1 METGH
6 DLTAIALVMSLALI
20 FGLLLNQIR
29 LPAIVGYIFVGVAL
43 GPSGFGII
51 ENSEAVSTL
60 AELGVLMLVFI
71 IGMELNLRSF
81 KSVYQTALLTV
92 FLQIGLALAVMYLV
106 ATIFSLPTSTWIV
119 LGFIV
124 ALSST
129 AVTFKMLEDVG
140 EMHTDI
146 GRLTIGILIAQDL
159 AVVPMLLITTSL
171 GGDEVPV
178 YQIVFQV
185 ALATALLAILAI
197 YLSRHGAIRLPFTS
211 ELTRS
216 AEIGTLAV
224 LAVCFTTATITG
236 ALGMS
241 PALGAFVAGLIVGNS
256 TMRRAANRTA
266 IPIQSLLLVVFFL
279 SIGLLIDFSY
289 IRDNLLTVL
298 SILLFVAVAKTIANV
313 AILQILRQ
321 PWGNAFQMG
330 LLLTPVG
337 EFSFVLA
344 AAAAAAGSLD
354 GEGYRLAVSVIALTL
369 IISPIWYLTVRRFHD
384 LTVTGI
390 SNARTA
396 LAAVYENEI
405 NAVDIAARTSRK
417 AITHA
422 TKLSKKVVGPVV
434 DRLSNGKTNNVPRL
448 NGPESNNAQPDK
460 DLKSDSKNPAPKG
473 LLPAPPDPG
482 GSKPERPEKPA

>member
-6 DLTAIALVMSLALI
+6 DLTPIALVMSLALI

-43 GPSGFGII
+43 GPSGLGII
-51 ENSEAVSTL
+51 DNSEAVSTL

-92 FLQIGLALAVMYLV
+92 LLQIGLALAVMYLF
-106 ATIFSLPTSTWIV
+106 ATIFDLPTSTWIV

-171 GGDEVPV
+171 GGAEVPI
-178 YQIVFQV
+178 YQIVLQV
-185 ALATALLAILAI
+185 TLATGLLVVLAV
-197 YLSRHGAIRLPFTS
+197 YLSRHGAIRLPFTA

-224 LAVCFTTATITG
+224 LAVCFTTATVTG

-241 PALGAFVAGLIVGNS
+241 PALGAFVAGLLVGNS

-279 SIGLLIDFSY
+279 SIGLLIDFTY
-289 IRDNLLTVL
+289 IRENLATVL
-298 SILLFVAVAKTIANV
+298 SVLLFVAIAKTIANV

-354 GEGYRLAVSVIALTL
+354 TDGYRLAVSVIALTL
-369 IISPIWYLTVRRFHD
+369 IISPIWYLTMRRFHD

-405 NAVDIAARTSRK
+405 NAVDLAARTSRK
-417 AITHA
+417 AIARA
-422 TKLSKKVVGPVV
+422 TTLSKQVVSPVVG
-434 DRLSNGKTNNVPRL
+434 RLANGGSSKTQR
-448 NGPESNNAQPDK
+448 PEDSSSQPTPDQN
-460 DLKSDSKNPAPKG
+460 DFTSGSADPAPEG
-473 LLPAPPDPG
+473 PLPAPQDPDEL
-482 GSKPERPEKPA
+482 KLERPEKPA